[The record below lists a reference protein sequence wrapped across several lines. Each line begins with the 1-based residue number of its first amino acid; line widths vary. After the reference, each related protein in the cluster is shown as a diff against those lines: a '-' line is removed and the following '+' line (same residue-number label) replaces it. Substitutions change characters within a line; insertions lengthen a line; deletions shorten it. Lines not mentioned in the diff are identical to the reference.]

1 MNDNI
6 NNLALS
12 STSSLFGDLNKPL
25 ISSKFQMSGSV
36 NAISEALAK
45 AQGELVG
52 ASKDN
57 SGYGYKY
64 SDLATVINTAKPVLA
79 KHGLSVVQLVGET
92 NDKFVTLTTILS
104 HSSGQ
109 FFASTATMPIVEM
122 KGCNLAQQAGS
133 SLSYLRRYAYQ
144 SIIGQPS
151 EDNDASSEGF
161 NKQQNQ
167 SSFKKN
173 NDEKKVSEPVKNAE
187 ETKKQPFRR
196 SKPTVVTGAVDDL

>member
-1 MNDNI
+1 MENSI
-6 NNLALS
+6 NS
-12 STSSLFGDLNKPL
+12 S
-25 ISSKFQMSGSV
+25 FQMSASV

-45 AQGELVG
+45 AQGEFVG

-92 NDKFVTLTTILS
+92 NEKFVTLTTILS

-109 FFASTATMPIVEM
+109 FFSSTATMPIVEM
-122 KGCNLAQQAGS
+122 KGCNVAQQAGS

-161 NKQQNQ
+161 NKPQAKT
-167 SSFKKN
+167 SFSAKK
-173 NDEKKVSEPVKNAE
+173 DEKKVVDANVGAKE
-187 ETKKQPFRR
+187 EKKQPFRR
-196 SKPTVVTGAVDDL
+196 SKPTVETGDNDDL